1 MVGRGFGLRALPVAA
16 EVGHRDREVLRKAGS
31 NTAPHRVRLRMAM
44 QEEERRAASTVAHAN
59 RRLAGVDELE
69 LETFEQGRA

>member
-1 MVGRGFGLRALPVAA
+1 
-16 EVGHRDREVLRKAGS
+16 
-31 NTAPHRVRLRMAM
+31 MAV